1 MRSIRSVL
9 VLFGAMA
16 LAGSGMLSASTI
28 TFATFSE
35 FGGNIFQFINGPVS
49 NNNPTNGTL
58 RTLNAAAQPVE
69 FSYLGIDLLD
79 PALEGNQAAHISLTA
94 QTTQTVQTFG
104 TFFSQPFNSLSVSF
118 TRDTP
123 FMGLTNLL
131 TVTVTP
137 VSASLFGTRRG
148 STANLTADNSGGVD
162 DVIIYTSDFLTF
174 SPDYSANLALAFTSA
189 SPCFT
194 IFSAPGAG
202 CTSGGTQMHLPS
214 YPDHGRI
221 RKLRLRTHAAFHL
234 CDSRTGRVLDSDGR
248 VRAPGP
254 DAPPFPRGPVAS
266 PIHGT
271 DARGNS

>member
-1 MRSIRSVL
+1 MRSIRGAFVM
-9 VLFGAMA
+9 FGAMA
-16 LAGSGMLSASTI
+16 LAGSGVLSASTI

-69 FSYLGIDLLD
+69 FSYLGIDPLD

-202 CTSGGTQMHLPS
+202 CTSGGTQMHFLHTLTMAGSGNFASEPTPRYTFAIPEPGAS
-214 YPDHGRI
+214 WTLMAGFGLLALMR
-221 RKLRLRTHAAFHL
+221 RRFHA
-234 CDSRTGRVLDSDGR
+234 
-248 VRAPGP
+248 VR
-254 DAPPFPRGPVAS
+254 
-266 PIHGT
+266 
-271 DARGNS
+271 